1 MFKHTLAVAIIALCA
16 GCSTT
21 SKPEVAGP
29 APVNADELKV
39 SLDNSEAR
47 MMAVIDKGNL
57 DTQAQLSELNS
68 AIAALDKNLASL
80 KKASPMAPTT
90 AVPLECPPSAIGDK
104 FMLGEVE
111 KVFIDEL
118 KASFH
123 TRIDTGAESS
133 SLDARNILL
142 FERDGEQWVRFD
154 VMVQG
159 ESKPA
164 STFESKVVR
173 FVRIKQEGDA
183 DDRRPVIHAHLK
195 IGKYSAETDL
205 NLTDRSHLDYPLLL
219 GRKFIKDIA
228 VVDVSQQFIHG
239 K

>member
-1 MFKHTLAVAIIALCA
+1 MFKHALAVAIVAVCA

-21 SKPEVAGP
+21 STPETVGP
-29 APVNADELKV
+29 APVNADELKL

-47 MMAVIDKGNL
+47 MLAVIDRGNL
-57 DTQAQLSELNS
+57 DTQEKLSELNS
-68 AIAALDKNLASL
+68 AIASLDKNLASL
-80 KKASPMAPTT
+80 KQRNQLAATT
-90 AVPLECPPSAIGDK
+90 TVPLECPPSAIGDK

-111 KVFIDEL
+111 NVFIDEL
-118 KASFH
+118 KSSFH

-159 ESKPA
+159 EAKPP

-173 FVRIKQEGDA
+173 FVRIKQEGDV